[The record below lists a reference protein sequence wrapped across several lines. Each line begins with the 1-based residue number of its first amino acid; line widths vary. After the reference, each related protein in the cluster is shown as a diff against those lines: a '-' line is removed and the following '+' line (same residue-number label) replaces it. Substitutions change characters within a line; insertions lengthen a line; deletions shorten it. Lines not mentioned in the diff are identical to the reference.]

1 MKITNSENSE
11 SSTSF
16 STNPNMSPGVTELYT
31 LDDHNDDL
39 IHEILES
46 NGSLIKEFFGS
57 DEAMIISCLTEGL
70 EEPKNNEVN
79 NSLSFIIPIFI
90 M

>member
-1 MKITNSENSE
+1 MN
-11 SSTSF
+11 
-16 STNPNMSPGVTELYT
+16 TNPNMSPGVTELYT

-79 NSLSFIIPIFI
+79 NCLRFTMHFFIE
-90 M
+90 